1 MSAHSEGTPTWS
13 HRLREDWCSL
23 TDRSRAGFLAVF
35 SAVIFAAVNWHNY
48 MVDFVPLSLIPV
60 SLWREGTVQLDAF
73 RPYYESLPE
82 KQRYTFTEVNGHLYS
97 IKPVFVSLL
106 AAPFFSPPVLAGVPA
121 ENVDFWIGW
130 GRLVAAGLTGVAVGL
145 CYLIARRWGS
155 HGAAL
160 GFTLLIAFGT
170 CIWTVVGQTLTYH
183 AGAFLCTAGLVLAL
197 HDFPL
202 STRRAALAG
211 FLAGAAVVMRLTPLV
226 LLLPVGLY
234 LCMPGRMKSFT
245 AWLAA
250 LGGIILLPL
259 ANALLNQA
267 VFGHWYKTGY
277 DEEMGKWVGVADPTL
292 WVQGMFGIA
301 LAPNAGL
308 IPQSP
313 FLVLA
318 AIGGWVVWTARDVK
332 DRGLLRSYTL
342 GIVGYASLFCL
353 WHDWWGGLTFASR
366 MLAEA
371 YPLFLPLILVGW
383 NRVSRYPFA
392 LPLVVA
398 AGTWS
403 VLYQV
408 IGVATFDP
416 ICELAPRDWE
426 WDLSRHFYVLYV
438 QQFGWVAFLQAVG
451 RTLSVL
457 AAIAVVACVVLHRLS
472 MPQAQ
477 KSTSDG

>member
-1 MSAHSEGTPTWS
+1 
-13 HRLREDWCSL
+13 
-23 TDRSRAGFLAVF
+23 
-35 SAVIFAAVNWHNY
+35 
-48 MVDFVPLSLIPV
+48 
-60 SLWREGTVQLDAF
+60 
-73 RPYYESLPE
+73 
-82 KQRYTFTEVNGHLYS
+82 
-97 IKPVFVSLL
+97 
-106 AAPFFSPPVLAGVPA
+106 
-121 ENVDFWIGW
+121 
-130 GRLVAAGLTGVAVGL
+130 
-145 CYLIARRWGS
+145 
-155 HGAAL
+155 
-160 GFTLLIAFGT
+160 
-170 CIWTVVGQTLTYH
+170 VGQTLTYH
-183 AGAFLCTAGLVLAL
+183 AGAFLCTAGLVLTL

-211 FLAGAAVVMRLTPLV
+211 LLAGAAVVMRLTPLV